1 MKRRRQFIVYAL
13 LICLVFFGITASVK
27 PAKAAGRTGIS
38 GYVYGIDADNN
49 PVAYSPA
56 AALVSSQGEYYVF
69 SSLAPCVDTAA
80 YYIYISLEGN
90 GFDLEMYGMDNTL
103 GVVQWTVTSGSPD
116 ASFYSLGVPYQN
128 EVCDL
133 YYLDESGNESQAT
146 ATLTGMSVENNYAF
160 LTASGGPNSAY
171 YPPAMLVDGNGNC
184 VALATEGGV
193 WGILASEDSFYA
205 DSGNDNGNDNGSG
218 GGNNTGNDNGSG
230 GGNNTGNDNGSGGG
244 NNTGNDNG
252 NNGTENKK
260 SGGIQKYW
268 WILLIGGGLI
278 GGGIFLKKRQ
288 ENGSGKDASG
298 ASQDISFGDSPYAG
312 AQPTPIQPASI
323 QPTPIQPASIQ
334 PAPIQPASIQP
345 APAPMQNT
353 YGKVEEIGATTPV
366 GGSKAC
372 KLCAVG
378 GYMDGRVYP
387 MDAREVTFGRDV
399 SVSIRY
405 PSDAKGVSRVHCKL
419 YWQGSDLML
428 VDLGSS
434 YGTFVEGKGKLS
446 PQTPVVLK
454 EGDRFCIGEQR
465 NMFVIKKA

>member
-1 MKRRRQFIVYAL
+1 MIRRRQFIVYAL
-13 LICLVFFGITASVK
+13 LICMVFFGITASVK

-38 GYVYGIDADNN
+38 GYVYAIDADNN

-80 YYIYISLEGN
+80 YYIYISQEGN

-103 GVVQWTVTSGSPD
+103 GIVQWTVTSGSPD

-193 WGILASEDSFYA
+193 WGILASEDTFYA
-205 DSGNDNGNDNGSG
+205 DSGNDNGSG

-252 NNGTENKK
+252 NGTGNHGTENEK

-268 WILLIGGGLI
+268 WILLVGGGLI

-312 AQPTPIQPASI
+312 AQPTPIQPV
-323 QPTPIQPASIQ
+323 
-334 PAPIQPASIQP
+334 SIQP

-353 YGKVEEIGATTPV
+353 YGTVEEIGATTPV

-399 SVSIRY
+399 SASIRY
-405 PSDAKGVSRVHCKL
+405 PSDAKGVSRIHCKL
-419 YWQGSDLML
+419 YWQGNDLML

-454 EGDRFCIGEQR
+454 EGDKFCIGENR